1 MRVSIVCFGV
11 MKEYLP
17 ADPDGNRAL
26 VDLGDGA
33 RVGDL
38 VDQLGA
44 PRRLV
49 FACLV
54 DGVQAGLDR
63 RLTEGCEVTLMPPF
77 SGGR

>member
-1 MRVSIVCFGV
+1 

-17 ADPDGNRAL
+17 AGSEANRAEVEL
-26 VDLGDGA
+26 HDGA
-33 RVGDL
+33 EVGDL
-38 VDQLGA
+38 VDGIGA